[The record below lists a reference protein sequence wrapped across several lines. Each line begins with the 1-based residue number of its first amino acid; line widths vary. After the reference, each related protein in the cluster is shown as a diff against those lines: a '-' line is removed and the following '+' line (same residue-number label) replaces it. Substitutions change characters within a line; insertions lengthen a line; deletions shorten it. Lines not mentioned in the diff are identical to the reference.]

1 MLQNNELKSD
11 GLWLCYETHLKKQT
25 KQNTPNPLKQGIV
38 DWFYFQVNIR
48 VLQHLKMLWSFILE
62 TWLQKDYFKFKSL
75 LFK

>member
-1 MLQNNELKSD
+1 MNWSQMVYDCVMKPILK
-11 GLWLCYETHLKKQT
+11 